1 MSFANPWGL
10 LALAALPAIAAIH
23 LFHRR
28 YPRFEVSGLHLWG
41 VARMTHTPGRRRER
55 LPITASLILELLA
68 ALVLALALARPQV
81 DAVNRSVHLVVV
93 LDGSASMS
101 ARRLTSGGDPKTFR
115 ELAIDELD
123 GRVRELP
130 PGSVVTLVESGRRP
144 ALLFGPRGHV
154 AEAIGSLGRWSPQSV
169 GHDVQPAWNLADQLA
184 GETGRLLY
192 LTDTLPDAG
201 QFNLPGRMEV
211 VSVGEP
217 QPNLAI
223 TAARWMIADG
233 PVADGG
239 SNGTVHLRLLNL
251 GAAAATVTLT
261 ATSPEGDEV
270 RTLLE
275 RQIELAPGAVLPF
288 AAAVPAGIGQLD
300 IQLAS
305 DRDALELDSH
315 VRLIEP
321 IPRTVRLAV
330 TLPDGSVARQQ
341 VGRALL
347 ALPGWTP
354 SGAADADLVIGPAAA
369 AGSGTAAEAEQW
381 RLGIGPVDES
391 ESARK
396 QAVDLSDRSAYVLEK
411 RHPLL
416 EGVVL
421 GGVIWGGVQT
431 LDFDFTPLI
440 TSGTRSLLVQR
451 LDTRSIE
458 FVLNIDLARSN
469 FTDTPDWPILL
480 SNLLEQCRD
489 SRPGL
494 RRVNYRVTEDVRF
507 RLDEQAAEGEELL
520 RLEGGDRPRQIARG
534 RLVEITGLAR
544 PAFYTVHDDD
554 RQLARFAVNFQDIDE
569 STLVA
574 LVAGD
579 RPAVVE
585 MNAAGFEADSPY
597 TWLILLA
604 ILAVIGLALGDWQVL
619 RRGPVATGGRVTV
632 P

>member
-10 LALAALPAIAAIH
+10 MALAALPTIAAIH
-23 LFHRR
+23 LFHRH

-41 VARMTHTPGRRRER
+41 VAQMAHTPGRRRER
-55 LPITASLILELLA
+55 LPITATLILELLA

-101 ARRLTSGGDPKTFR
+101 AQRLTSAGDLKTFR

-123 GRVRELP
+123 SRVRGLP

-144 ALLFGPRGHV
+144 ALLFGPQGHT
-154 AEAIGSLGRWSPQSV
+154 AEAIGSLERWSPQSV
-169 GHDVQPAWNLADQLA
+169 GHDALPAWNLADQLA
-184 GETGRLLY
+184 GETGQLLY
-192 LTDTLPDAG
+192 LTDTLPEVG

-223 TAARWMIADG
+223 TAARWMIGEAADSG
-233 PVADGG
+233 QGG
-239 SNGTVHLRLLNL
+239 TGRVHLRLVNL
-251 GAAAATVTLT
+251 GGGPAT
-261 ATSPEGDEV
+261 ATLLATTRDGQQD
-270 RTLLE
+270 RTVLE
-275 RQIELAPGAVLPF
+275 RQLELAAGEVLPF
-288 AAAVPAGIGQLD
+288 EAEVPEAIGQLD
-300 IQLAS
+300 VRLTS

-321 IPRTVRLAV
+321 VPRLVRVAV
-330 TLPDGSVARQQ
+330 TLPQESVGRQQ

-354 SGAADADLVIGPAAA
+354 SGAADADLVIGDASAVAAQ
-369 AGSGTAAEAEQW
+369 AESQQW
-381 RLGIGPVDES
+381 RLGIGPVADS
-391 ESARK
+391 P
-396 QAVDLSDRSAYVLEK
+396 AVDLSDRSAYVLEK

-421 GGVIWGGVQT
+421 GGVIWGGVQE
-431 LDFDFTPLI
+431 LEFYFTPLI

-451 LDTRSIE
+451 LDSPATQ

-469 FTDTPDWPILL
+469 LTDTPDWPILL
-480 SNLLEQCRD
+480 SNLIEQCRD

-507 RLDEQAAEGEELL
+507 RLDEQSAEGDELL
-520 RLEGGDRPRQIARG
+520 RLEGGDRPRQVARG
-534 RLVEITGLAR
+534 RLVEISGLVR

-569 STLVA
+569 STLVG
-574 LVAGD
+574 LVAGE
-579 RPAVVE
+579 RPAVVDAD
-585 MNAAGFEADSPY
+585 AAGFEVDSPY

-604 ILAVIGLALGDWQVL
+604 IVMVIGLALGDWQLL
-619 RRGPVATGGRVTV
+619 RPGQARSQCMKEAASRN
-632 P
+632 